1 MDNHEVFIAGAGPT
15 GLVTALWLRRLGVR
29 VRIVDKADRPGT
41 TSRAVAV
48 QARTLELY
56 RQVGLADDV
65 LARGLDLGA
74 VNLWVRGRHVGRA
87 PFGDIGKGLSPF
99 PFVLMYPQDE
109 HETLLADHLARAGV
123 TVERGVELLDFD
135 ERDGRVNLRTRD
147 REGREREGQAA
158 YLVGADGA
166 HSTVR
171 QRLGIGFPGGTYERV
186 FYVADVKMRGPVAD
200 PGSPDRSAGL
210 GWSHELHVAL
220 DDADLVAVFPL
231 RGQGSA
237 RLIGTIRRE
246 AEGAAG
252 LTWNDISHRAVE
264 RMRLTVDEVNW
275 FSTYRVHHRVA
286 DQVRSGRA
294 VLVGDAGHI
303 HSPVGGQGM
312 NTGIGD
318 GINLAWK
325 LAQVLSGQADARLLD
340 SYEPER
346 IAFARRLVAT
356 TDRAFT
362 LVNRDGGLARLIR
375 LGVVPRL
382 LPGLTSRT
390 AVRRF
395 MFRAVSQTVINYRHS
410 DLSAGHAG
418 KVRGGDR
425 LPWVPLVDVGAAGDA
440 AGDVGAAA
448 GDVGVAAAGAG
459 NVGAAGEPG
468 GTPVH
473 DRRPDNFAPLASLR
487 WQVHVY
493 GEAGDELRAA
503 AERRGL
509 PLHAFPWDARFEAA
523 GLARDATYLIR
534 PDGHVGLADPHA
546 RPETLER
553 YLEALGLQQAPAPT
567 G

>member
-1 MDNHEVFIAGAGPT
+1 VTVDLDSEVFIAGAGPT
-15 GLVTALWLRRLGVR
+15 GLVLALWLRRLGVR
-29 VRIVDKADRPGT
+29 VRIVDKAERPGT

-56 RQVGLADDV
+56 RQLGLADEV
-65 LARGLDLGA
+65 LAHGLDLGA

-109 HETLLADHLARAGV
+109 HEELLVEHLARAGL
-123 TVERGVELLDFD
+123 TVERGVELLDFE
-135 ERDGRVNLRTRD
+135 ERDGRVRLRTRD
-147 REGREREGQAA
+147 RDGRERAGQAA

-171 QRLGIGFPGGTYERV
+171 QRLGIDFPGGTYERL
-186 FYVADVKMRGPVAD
+186 FYVADVKMQGPVAN
-200 PGSPDRSAGL
+200 R
-210 GWSHELHVAL
+210 ELHIAL
-220 DDADLVAVFPL
+220 DEGDFLGVFPL
-231 RGQGSA
+231 RGDHAA
-237 RLIGTIRRE
+237 RLIGTIP
-246 AEGAAG
+246 ASEGETRA
-252 LTWNDISHRAVE
+252 LTFGDVSHRVAE

-286 DQVRSGRA
+286 DRFRSGRA
-294 VLVGDAGHI
+294 FLVGDAGHI

-318 GINLAWK
+318 AINLAWK
-325 LAQVLSGQADARLLD
+325 LAQVLGGQADARLLD
-340 SYEPER
+340 SFEPER

-362 LVNRDGGLARLIR
+362 LVTRDGGLARLIR

-382 LPGLTSRT
+382 LPTLTGRA

-395 MFRAVSQTVINYRHS
+395 LFRAVSQTVINYRHS

-418 KVRGGDR
+418 RVRGGDR
-425 LPWVPLVDVGAAGDA
+425 LPWVPLVDDA
-440 AGDVGAAA
+440 AADGQPAPA
-448 GDVGVAAAGAG
+448 
-459 NVGAAGEPG
+459 E
-468 GTPVH
+468 
-473 DRRPDNFAPLASLR
+473 RRPDNFAPLASLR
-487 WQVHVY
+487 WQIHVY
-493 GEAGDELRAA
+493 GQPDAELRAA

-509 PLHAFPWDARFEAA
+509 PLHAFPWDARFAAA
-523 GLARDATYLIR
+523 GLARDAAYLLR

-546 RPETLER
+546 RAATLER
-553 YLEALGLQQAPAPT
+553 YLEALGLQQPGAVPT
-567 G
+567 GEHRP